1 MQVMGARFAGLNDP
15 LADVAELSQTDR
27 NRLHS
32 AISDAQ
38 LSCSA
43 VPDIVMPWNLPGLS
57 LVLGDEG
64 ETIFP
69 SVPTVPGY
77 VEPVPDHPTQDR
89 PSLPVRTKATAFE
102 HAIAFDSRRVIHLDD
117 DEQFRL
123 LVQKWEAMLS
133 INYHAFDLGVEI
145 SGLLQDERLRAVSE
159 VLGGKAVA
167 TVRQRLAQL
176 GKYVKR
182 ATGNAKRPPFPV
194 TAELI
199 KNHIRHLRNESAT
212 YSKLVGFHEVMK
224 FSKHVMGLECDVA
237 AFETAWVNGIF
248 RLAGQNRP
256 LRKQSS
262 VLTVSALQFLEA
274 ELDNENLALVDR
286 YAIGVIL
293 FATYSRARFGDLRKI
308 STVILD
314 EASSMGTD
322 CLGYIEMNSASH
334 KMRAFGNRLGAHLPL
349 VAPIKGLGKAAW
361 GKTFISLATKVGLN
375 LATWCPLCPLL
386 PAPNLM
392 GDWTGRAT
400 TSGEINKCIVQLLVG
415 SGFDTTGFSPH
426 GCKATTLTMLAK
438 YGADS
443 ETRLVLGHHQTNQGT
458 SEVYARDVQSAP
470 LRVLET
476 MFRDIRLGHFC
487 PDETR
492 SGMMQRNDDTVTIQ
506 PTLLPLPATEEGA
519 PEEPSTMPVIT
530 GEAIFGDVE
539 SEGTFNELPTES
551 LNEDASNE
559 VPVEHDDS
567 SSSSSTSSSEDSL
580 DEMVEELAQQPP
592 DVAVQD
598 NASAGK
604 RQPSFYQH
612 RSSKVVHMLSQGFGQ
627 SFLCGRQ
634 LSKEYRMC
642 SLLLVVESMKCQQC
656 VKRHKGR
663 SRDIDNAQ
671 LDSAVKRARIE

>member
-1 MQVMGARFAGLNDP
+1 MFNTIFPDVWIDSGGVPSTRALETLRCLAQGTMPHVWRFKLHHVLAVRLSPWEMCPKVITLRGWGVRHLDNKFWRCLHPVFDSVVITHVCPCLHWTIMLRNIPNLQAPISLCTVPGSCWNLGWCAAYGFKTNGTFASFPDAWLPQFSFIIVHDSTGMQVMGARLAGLNDP
-15 LADVAELSQTDR
+15 LADVAELSQIDR
-27 NRLHS
+27 DRLHS
-32 AISDAQ
+32 AISNAQ

-57 LVLGDEG
+57 LVQGDEG

-77 VEPVPDHPTQDR
+77 VEPVPDHSTQDR
-89 PSLPVRTKATAFE
+89 PSIPVRTKATAFE
-102 HAIAFDSRRVIHLDD
+102 HAIAFDSRRVVHLDD

-145 SGLLQDERLRAVSE
+145 SGLSQEERLRAVNE

-167 TVRQRLAQL
+167 TIRQRLAQL
-176 GKYVKR
+176 GKYVKW

-224 FSKHVMGLECDVA
+224 FSKHVMGLECDVT

-256 LRKQSS
+256 LRKQSN

-293 FATYSRARFGDLRKI
+293 FTTYSRARFGDLRKI

-314 EASSMGTD
+314 EASSMGSD

-334 KMRAFGNRLGAHLPL
+334 KMRANGNRLGAHLPL
-349 VAPIKGLGKAAW
+349 VAPIKGLGKAAC
-361 GKTFISLATKVGLN
+361 GKTFISLTTKVGLN

-400 TSGEINKCIVQLLVG
+400 TSGEINKWIVQLLAG
-415 SGFDTTGFSPH
+415 SGFDTTGFSP
-426 GCKATTLTMLAK
+426 TWM
-438 YGADS
+438 
-443 ETRLVLGHHQTNQGT
+443 
-458 SEVYARDVQSAP
+458 
-470 LRVLET
+470 
-476 MFRDIRLGHFC
+476 
-487 PDETR
+487 
-492 SGMMQRNDDTVTIQ
+492 
-506 PTLLPLPATEEGA
+506 
-519 PEEPSTMPVIT
+519 
-530 GEAIFGDVE
+530 
-539 SEGTFNELPTES
+539 
-551 LNEDASNE
+551 
-559 VPVEHDDS
+559 
-567 SSSSSTSSSEDSL
+567 
-580 DEMVEELAQQPP
+580 
-592 DVAVQD
+592 
-598 NASAGK
+598 
-604 RQPSFYQH
+604 
-612 RSSKVVHMLSQGFGQ
+612 
-627 SFLCGRQ
+627 
-634 LSKEYRMC
+634 
-642 SLLLVVESMKCQQC
+642 
-656 VKRHKGR
+656 
-663 SRDIDNAQ
+663 
-671 LDSAVKRARIE
+671 